1 MKGWLIGAIVTLGA
15 TVSCGTYGDVSPG
28 TEATVE
34 PSTAVATAPAATAIP
49 SPTAASTPTWQP
61 TPTPTLAPTPTP
73 TPEPTPIGPGT
84 ASLTYSGVLSGTL
97 LDAVS
102 YCYPRPDLESEITV
116 NGTLDGTPWVLFID
130 SYDGQSGVWQVLTGE
145 AGGATGLTGQGYGVD
160 ATYPATVSGVT
171 QIDWTAGATF
181 DVELESR
188 AGQTPP
194 GDVEVTGTV
203 ACG

>member
-1 MKGWLIGAIVTLGA
+1 M
-15 TVSCGTYGDVSPG
+15 
-28 TEATVE
+28 
-34 PSTAVATAPAATAIP
+34 
-49 SPTAASTPTWQP
+49 
-61 TPTPTLAPTPTP
+61 
-73 TPEPTPIGPGT
+73 
-84 ASLTYSGVLSGTL
+84 
-97 LDAVS
+97 
-102 YCYPRPDLESEITV
+102 
-116 NGTLDGTPWVLFID
+116 
-130 SYDGQSGVWQVLTGE
+130 LTGE

-171 QIDWTAGATF
+171 QIDSDRGATF